1 MSSFDSPSPDGDIDI
16 RVEDYLD
23 DKLQAPADLEALD
36 ELLASVEL
44 QRNQL
49 QSQLDDAVKDLE
61 QARRTTED
69 RGDTLQ
75 IRIDEFNALQASIDE
90 RVHIAAAS
98 DAPSEAIA
106 RLQRP
111 MQKLKAVDMAQRY
124 LIMLQDVE
132 NLRKEARSHL
142 PDSPKAALEPY
153 SQLKQLAMRLR
164 SLPGSEDLHL
174 VEHVEK
180 VAETLW
186 DEMKETMSVEMDA
199 ILTKRQWPRVDK
211 ESEMDQEW
219 LACFEKLVD
228 LQMPEILHSSEII
241 PLLPVDVMAK
251 IFVAEFRFHFMSDKP
266 TSAPQSMGTHCFPW
280 FLSTVEKWEDF
291 FRDNLAHLLAAK
303 FVNTSAADKMIYVD
317 PVCALIT
324 SLLTIMREKVLAV
337 AEEAVMNPSFLSGFM
352 GQLMTFDENLRTRF
366 NYDGGDSE
374 DGWPGLTAEVL
385 DEHFDAWFQAER
397 TFALER
403 FDSIMNS
410 DDSRKIDYDFAE
422 TGKMKPTYAAVRT
435 TDLLRTVTSKYD
447 RLRKTKY
454 KVKFL
459 TKIQLDILDGY
470 HDRLRGSLEAYQSMT
485 STLGRTLH
493 GASKEQLAALQGL
506 GALETLCKVIGIADH
521 IVNCLTDWGDEE
533 FFTVLWDELL
543 RSDKAPED
551 DFQPSR
557 DKDGAIFDETIGAF
571 AARRKAAEDLLVAS
585 LTDAHAKAF
594 RGYTQKVQWTTVGE
608 SAMLDDLSDLSI
620 TPELDEPLAILKQ
633 NFEFLVKTLSS
644 ASYRRVWRE
653 SLRKVQDLLWTSILM
668 RQSFTTLGAA
678 QFAFDQQALMAMV
691 ERYIPSGS
699 SAFEMLSEGTRLLS
713 LPTEGT
719 PGVMTLK
726 EASDRVFKD
735 NDEARKVLEELRLE
749 GLGNGNARA
758 ILQRRVENSENIGW

>member
-211 ESEMDQEW
+211 ESQMDQEW

-228 LQMPEILHSSEII
+228 LQMPEILHSSDII

-251 IFVAEFRFHFMSDKP
+251 IFVAEFRFHFLSDKP

-337 AEEAVMNPSFLSGFM
+337 ADEAVMNPSFLSGFM

-506 GALETLCKVIGIADH
+506 GALETLCKVIGSADH
-521 IVNCLTDWGDEE
+521 IVNCLTEWGDEE

-557 DKDGAIFDETIGAF
+557 DKDGAIFDETISAF
-571 AARRKAAEDLLVAS
+571 AARRKTAEDLLVAS
-585 LTDAHAKAF
+585 LTDAHTKAF
-594 RGYTQKVQWTTVGE
+594 RGYAQKVQWTTVGE

-653 SLRKVQDLLWTSILM
+653 ALRKVQDLLWTSILM

-691 ERYIPSGS
+691 ERYIPSGAG
-699 SAFEMLSEGTRLLS
+699 AFDMLSEGTRLLS

>member
-1 MSSFDSPSPDGDIDI
+1 MSSFDSPSPDGGIDT

-23 DKLQAPADLEALD
+23 DKLQAPADLDALD

-75 IRIDEFNALQASIDE
+75 IRIDEFNALQTSIDE

-132 NLRKEARSHL
+132 TRRKEARSYL

-174 VEHVEK
+174 VDHVEK
-180 VAETLW
+180 VTETLW
-186 DEMKETMSVEMDA
+186 DEMKETMSVELNA
-199 ILTKRQWPRVDK
+199 VLTKRQWPRVDR
-211 ESEMDQEW
+211 ESEMDEEW

-228 LQMPEILHSSEII
+228 LQMPEILYSSAII

-251 IFVAEFRFHFMSDKP
+251 IFVAEFRFHFLSDKP

-291 FRDNLAHLLAAK
+291 FRDNLSHLLASK
-303 FVNTSAADKMIYVD
+303 FVDTSAADKMIYVD

-324 SLLTIMREKVLAV
+324 SLLAVMREKVLAV
-337 AEEAVMNPSFLSGFM
+337 ANEAVMNPSFFSGFM
-352 GQLMTFDENLRTRF
+352 GQLMTFDETLRTRF

-374 DGWPGLTAEVL
+374 HGWPGLTAEVL
-385 DEHFDAWFQAER
+385 AEHFDVWFEAER

-403 FDSIMNS
+403 FESIMNS

-447 RLRKTKY
+447 RLRKTKF
-454 KVKFL
+454 KVNFL

-493 GASKEQLAALQGL
+493 GATKEQLAALQGL
-506 GALETLCKVIGIADH
+506 GALETLCKVIGSADH
-521 IVNCLTDWGDEE
+521 IINCLTEWGDEE

-543 RSDKAPED
+543 RSDKNPED

-557 DKDGAIFDETIGAF
+557 DKDGAIFDETISAF
-571 AARRKAAEDLLVAS
+571 AARRKAAEDLLVAA
-585 LTDAHAKAF
+585 LTEAHTKAF

-608 SAMLDDLSDLSI
+608 AAMLDDLSDLSI
-620 TPELDEPLAILKQ
+620 TPELDEPLAVVKQ

-653 SLRKVQDLLWTSILM
+653 ALRKVQDLLWTSILM
-668 RQSFTTLGAA
+668 KQSFTTLGAA
-678 QFAFDQQALMAMV
+678 QFTHDQQALMAVV
-691 ERYIPSGS
+691 ERYIPNG
-699 SAFEMLSEGTRLLS
+699 ATIFEMLSEGTRLLN
-713 LPTEGT
+713 LPTEGAQGT
-719 PGVMTLK
+719 MTLK